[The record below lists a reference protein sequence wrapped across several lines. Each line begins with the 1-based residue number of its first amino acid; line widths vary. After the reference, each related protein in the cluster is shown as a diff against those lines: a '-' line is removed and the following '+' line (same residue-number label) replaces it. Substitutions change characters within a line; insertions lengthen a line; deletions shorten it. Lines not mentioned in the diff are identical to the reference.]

1 MDSKK
6 FGKLLLKFW
15 NKRKTANTVILVEN
29 DKILQ
34 DDKAFIK
41 YLTNQFRWH
50 RGDGGASYPTI
61 CRSKKKFLWV
71 KSEKTKGRE

>member
-15 NKRKTANTVILVEN
+15 NKRKTGNTVILVEN

-41 YLTNQFRWH
+41 YLTNQCRWH

-61 CRSKKKFLWV
+61 FRSKKKFLWV
-71 KSEKTKGRE
+71 KSE

>member
-34 DDKAFIK
+34 DDKAFIN
-41 YLTNQFRWH
+41 YLTNQ
-50 RGDGGASYPTI
+50 
-61 CRSKKKFLWV
+61 CR
-71 KSEKTKGRE
+71 